1 LTIDPREREKVFA
14 YLQYIKVLYRSQQLC
29 AHLPCDMAQSY
40 LLDELDKLPKNEEI
54 SAIFASSNLRMR
66 LDGQQYRNALYEKLL
81 NVIRDEFHN
90 KPDGRVIVFV
100 RTREFACRLSRA
112 FDSDQVLS
120 GLNVRTKMITGIN
133 VSCEEGGQNANV
145 QRDNLTDFANGK
157 VKVLFA
163 TSVADEGIDIQKCT
177 LVIKYN
183 YTTNEIAHVQR
194 RGRGRA
200 KDSRCLLLTHDKK
213 LKEREDQNIL
223 RERLMNMALE
233 VIDRQSSTWFKQE
246 V

>member
-1 LTIDPREREKVFA
+1 MTIDPREREKVFA

-120 GLNVRTKMITGIN
+120 GLNVRTKMITG
-133 VSCEEGGQNANV
+133 
-145 QRDNLTDFANGK
+145 
-157 VKVLFA
+157 
-163 TSVADEGIDIQKCT
+163 
-177 LVIKYN
+177 
-183 YTTNEIAHVQR
+183 
-194 RGRGRA
+194 RGRA

-246 V
+246 IAKNVAQINEERIKSKALIMEQERQNANKIYTLRCRFVLLLPEQNKMPTKF